1 MRPLERPKVFEKG
14 GPRAENVLEDGLRPA
29 QSLDLMRTGLR
40 PLVVS
45 LPTYNR
51 LCALRTGYTLRP
63 ILKPFSSFSRVAW
76 IHARGRFLASTWSQY
91 SIVLRPSAE
100 HRDGWAGP

>member
-1 MRPLERPKVFEKG
+1 MRPLERPKVFEEG

-45 LPTYNR
+45 LPTYSRVHLDADPRAVLVVLEGR
-51 LCALRTGYTLRP
+51 LDPRAWWVPRIDVEP
-63 ILKPFSSFSRVAW
+63 ILYRRAP
-76 IHARGRFLASTWSQY
+76 IG
-91 SIVLRPSAE
+91 
-100 HRDGWAGP
+100 

>member
-1 MRPLERPKVFEKG
+1 MISLEKPKVFEDG
-14 GPRAENVLEDGLRPA
+14 SPRAENVLEDGLRPA

-51 LCALRTGYTLRP
+51 VHLDADPQAFLVVLEGRSDPRVGDVPRIEVAP
-63 ILKPFSSFSRVAW
+63 ILEERAPNGSEW
-76 IHARGRFLASTWSQY
+76 HGRG
-91 SIVLRPSAE
+91 
-100 HRDGWAGP
+100 G

>member
-1 MRPLERPKVFEKG
+1 MFEEG

-63 ILKPFSSFSRVAW
+63 ILKPFSSFSRVAR
-76 IHARGRFLASTWSQY
+76 IHASEMFLASKWRQY
-91 SIVLRPSAE
+91 SRIVRPTAASGTGEVA
-100 HRDGWAGP
+100 RIS

>member
-1 MRPLERPKVFEKG
+1 MRPLERAKVFEEG
-14 GPRAENVLEDGLRPA
+14 GPRAENVFEDGLRPA

-51 LCALRTGYTLRP
+51 LCALLTG
-63 ILKPFSSFSRVAW
+63 RVHLEADPQAFLVVLEGRSDPPVEVREW
-76 IHARGRFLASTWSQY
+76 HGRG
-91 SIVLRPSAE
+91 
-100 HRDGWAGP
+100 G

>member
-1 MRPLERPKVFEKG
+1 MRPLERPKVFEEG

-45 LPTYNR
+45 LPTYQLPRIGDFLRVTNVLSSR
-51 LCALRTGYTLRP
+51 RRCPQGARSPPSLRALGPRGCPRP
-63 ILKPFSSFSRVAW
+63 YP
-76 IHARGRFLASTWSQY
+76 
-91 SIVLRPSAE
+91 
-100 HRDGWAGP
+100 

>member
-1 MRPLERPKVFEKG
+1 MRPLERPKKFEEG

-45 LPTYNR
+45 LPTYH
-51 LCALRTGYTLRP
+51 L
-63 ILKPFSSFSRVAW
+63 
-76 IHARGRFLASTWSQY
+76 
-91 SIVLRPSAE
+91 
-100 HRDGWAGP
+100 